1 MRLREIRKKKKMT
14 VLELSKK
21 TGIPKRTIEDIEKRG
36 DCKVSAAIKL
46 ADVLEISL
54 DELCKNVPGYYA
66 GFDKEKCIIY
76 EAKILKNGILKT
88 RIWDCH
94 KGKYIYQMTEGEK
107 QVVLQKAKELEDII
121 IF

>member
-1 MRLREIRKKKKMT
+1 MKLREIRKKKKMT
-14 VLELSKK
+14 VNELSKK

-46 ADVLEISL
+46 ADALEVSL
-54 DELCKNVPGYYA
+54 DELCKNLPGYYA
-66 GFDKEKCIIY
+66 GFDKEKCILY
-76 EAKILKNGILKT
+76 EAKIKNGILKT
-88 RIWDCH
+88 RIWDCC
-94 KGKYIYQMTEGEK
+94 KGKYEYQKTEGEK

>member
-1 MRLREIRKKKKMT
+1 MKLREIRKKKKMT
-14 VLELSKK
+14 VPELSEK
-21 TGIPKRTIEDIEKRG
+21 TGISKRTIEDIEKRG
-36 DCKVSAAIKL
+36 DCKVSMAIKL
-46 ADVLEISL
+46 ADALEITL
-54 DELCKNVPGYYA
+54 DELCKNAPGYYA

-76 EAKILKNGILKT
+76 EAKVLKNGILKT

>member
-1 MRLREIRKKKKMT
+1 MKLREIRKEKKMT
-14 VLELSKK
+14 VPELSEKS
-21 TGIPKRTIEDIEKRG
+21 GIPKRTIEDIEKRG
-36 DCKVSAAIKL
+36 DCKVSTAIKL
-46 ADVLEISL
+46 ADALEITL
-54 DELCKNVPGYYA
+54 DELCKNAPGYYA